1 MKMIC
6 VYCGSSGQI
15 GQKYL
20 DAAYKMGAVIA
31 MRGMGLVYGAGSTG
45 LMGAVANGALENSGE
60 VIGITPE
67 IFNIPQ
73 LAHDHLTRFEVVAD
87 IHACKARMAE
97 LADGFV
103 ALPGGFGTLEEFFE
117 ILAWAQIGLH
127 EKPIGILNVD
137 GYYDGLLDF
146 MKVMERQGFI
156 YKEHNQLFQQSA
168 DPDGL
173 LDKMNEYRPPKELNR
188 WVDR

>member
-6 VYCGSSGQI
+6 VYCGSSGRVE
-15 GQKYL
+15 QKYL
-20 DAAYKMGAVIA
+20 DAADKMGAVIA

-60 VIGITPE
+60 VIGVTPE
-67 IFNIPQ
+67 IFNTPQ

-87 IHACKARMAE
+87 IHTRKARMAE

-117 ILAWAQIGLH
+117 ILTWAQIGLH
-127 EKPIGILNVD
+127 EKPIGILNVG
-137 GYYDGLLDF
+137 GYYDGLFDF
-146 MKVMERQGFI
+146 MEDMERQGFT
-156 YKEHNQLFQQSA
+156 YKEHSQLFYQSA
-168 DPDGL
+168 DPDDL
-173 LDKMNEYRPPKELNR
+173 LDEMMDTDRPQN
-188 WVDR
+188 